1 MNKPVYDPKKFR
13 PLGAPH
19 EQPPDTGNEST
30 RADEDGDVAEPDA
43 PTSVDENEG
52 MNTILGG
59 GTGTGVQTDAS
70 EE

>member
-1 MNKPVYDPKKFR
+1 MNKPVYDPSKFR

-19 EQPPDTGNEST
+19 EPPPDTGNKAT

-59 GTGTGVQTDAS
+59 GGGTGVQTDAS